1 MKVFFIN
8 ISSFGNEDFRD
19 ALLKFRLNGK
29 KTEIYNHDFENHGER
44 NDPVKE
50 EEMLKAIKRES
61 PDFAFSF
68 NYYPIVS
75 KVCQK
80 AGLKYISWVYDNPHI
95 ALYSYTLINSCNE
108 VFLFDSKMY
117 DDFASQGINTVHYMP
132 LAVNVERLDNME
144 ISKEIRDR
152 YHSDICFIGSLYTE
166 EHNFYDR
173 MLPMLD
179 EYTKGYLEGL
189 MESQMR
195 VQGCNF
201 IKKSLNNKII
211 ESMYKALPIEPNQD
225 GAESREYI
233 YADYVINRKI
243 TGIERLEILK
253 KIGERWTVDLYTKD
267 ETVRAEG
274 VRNHGIAFYYQNM
287 PCIFKCA
294 DINLNISL
302 RSIQKGIP
310 LRCFDIMGVKG
321 FLLSNYQEDFLRFF
335 EPDKDFVFYDSRRDL
350 LDKIEYYMS
359 DPEKRLEI
367 AENAY
372 NKVKKDH
379 TFDIRVGQILKE
391 AGVAI

>member
-8 ISSFGNEDFRD
+8 ISSFGNEDFKE
-19 ALLKFRLNGK
+19 ALLKYTHQGK
-29 KTEIYNHDFENHGER
+29 KTEIYLYDFQNHGER
-44 NDPVKE
+44 ADPVREEDMLEKIKKE
-50 EEMLKAIKRES
+50 T

-75 KVCQK
+75 KVCQN

-95 ALYSYTLINSCNE
+95 ALYSYTLINTCNE

-117 DDFASQGINTVHYMP
+117 EDFSSQGINTVHYMP
-132 LAVNVERLDNME
+132 LAVNVQRYDQME
-144 ISKEIRDR
+144 MTEEIIEEF
-152 YHSDICFIGSLYTE
+152 HSQICFIGSLYTE

-173 MLPMLD
+173 MLPRLD
-179 EYTKGYLEGL
+179 DYTHGYLEGL
-189 MESQMR
+189 MRSQM
-195 VQGCNF
+195 QIEGCNF
-201 IKKSLNNKII
+201 IQKALHKKII
-211 ESMYKALPIEPNQD
+211 ESMYKALPIEPNKE
-225 GAESREYI
+225 GAESKEYI

-243 TGIERLEILK
+243 TGIERLETLK

-267 ETVRAEG
+267 ETVKAEG

-287 PCIFKCA
+287 PYIFKCA

-321 FLLSNYQEDFLRFF
+321 FLLSNYQEDLCRFF
-335 EPDKDFVFYDSRRDL
+335 EPDSDFVFYDSQRDL
-350 LDKIEYYMS
+350 VEKIEYYLNAPDERM
-359 DPEKRLEI
+359 KI

-391 AGVAI
+391 AGVV